1 VFISTPPQTRAKVHN
16 DTYNGGYQGDDSA
29 DTGGDDGNDGFKGG
43 SSKPRQRHS
52 APAKIALK

>member
-1 VFISTPPQTRAKVHN
+1 MLTPQPRAKVHN

-43 SSKPRQRHS
+43 SSKPRQRDDT
-52 APAKIALK
+52 AVLLPKLL